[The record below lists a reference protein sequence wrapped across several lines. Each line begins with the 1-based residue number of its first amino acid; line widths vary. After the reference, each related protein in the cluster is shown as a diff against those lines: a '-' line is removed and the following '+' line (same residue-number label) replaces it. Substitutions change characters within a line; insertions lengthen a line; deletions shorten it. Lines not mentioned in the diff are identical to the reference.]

1 MRSADFRCRLRGV
14 HLDMGYVG
22 DVCVS
27 RHVEECVFL
36 EETRPE
42 VHMRELPMAKQ
53 PTESGTGKGD
63 HGKDAT
69 ATGDDSNR
77 RRTVKG

>member
-1 MRSADFRCRLRGV
+1 
-14 HLDMGYVG
+14 MGYVG

-42 VHMRELPMAKQ
+42 IHLRTLPMAKQ
-53 PTESGTGKGD
+53 PLEAGAGTPGGEKGGAAPTTSDGAGK
-63 HGKDAT
+63 
-69 ATGDDSNR
+69 
-77 RRTVKG
+77 RTVKS